1 MFTRCSKNLRLNSF
15 EARFFLTVLIITAG
29 VVPPCQSSPVVIS
42 RDFDL
47 PIPSPDDPDSEF
59 GKGRM
64 DDAIIN
70 VTEHISIDDLD
81 VAISLKHDSFYD
93 LQIVLQSPVVG
104 TTITLNPSFND
115 AFMIRGP
122 DDRYQPVGGSNRFL
136 FDDEAAIGIEN
147 ATPPLS
153 QAFRPAADFK
163 LSAFDGQD
171 AFGQWRLQIND
182 LWAGGTGRLEGVELI
197 INAPEPT
204 SGCLFGL
211 AIVVT
216 RLIRSRKAA

>member
-47 PIPSPDDPDSEF
+47 PIPSSGDQ
-59 GKGRM
+59 GKM

-93 LQIVLQSPVVG
+93 LQIVLQSPVG

-115 AFMIRGP
+115 AFMIRGS
-122 DDRYQPVGGSNRFL
+122 DDRYQPVGGSNCFL

-147 ATPPLS
+147 ATPPLN

-171 AFGQWRLQIND
+171 AFGIWRVQIQD
-182 LWAGGTGRLEGVELI
+182 LSPRDTGRLERVELI

-204 SGCLFGL
+204 SCCLFGL

>member
-1 MFTRCSKNLRLNSF
+1 MFTRCSKNVWLNSV

-47 PIPSPDDPDSEF
+47 PIPSSGDQ
-59 GKGRM
+59 GKM

-70 VTEHISIDDLD
+70 VTEHLSIEDIDI
-81 VAISLKHDSFYD
+81 AISLTHEAFFD
-93 LQIVLQSPVVG
+93 LEIVLQRPNG
-104 TTITLNPSFND
+104 KAITLNPSMNY
-115 AFMIRGP
+115 AFIVTEPGGSHS
-122 DDRYQPVGGSNRFL
+122 VGGSNRFL

-147 ATPPLS
+147 ATPPFD

-182 LWAGGTGRLEGVELI
+182 LWTGGTGRLEGVELI

-211 AIVVT
+211 AIVVAW
-216 RLIRSRKAA
+216 LIRSRKAA

>member
-1 MFTRCSKNLRLNSF
+1 MFTRCSKNVRLNSV

-47 PIPSPDDPDSEF
+47 PIPSSGDQ
-59 GKGRM
+59 GKM

-70 VTEHISIDDLD
+70 VTEHLSIEDIDI
-81 VAISLKHDSFYD
+81 AISLTHEAFFD
-93 LQIVLQSPVVG
+93 LEIVLQRPNG
-104 TTITLNPSFND
+104 KAITLNPSMNY
-115 AFMIRGP
+115 AFIVTEPGGSHS
-122 DDRYQPVGGSNRFL
+122 VGGSNRFL

-147 ATPPLS
+147 ATPPLN

-211 AIVVT
+211 AIVVAW
-216 RLIRSRKAA
+216 LIRSRKAA

>member
-1 MFTRCSKNLRLNSF
+1 MFTRCSKWI
-15 EARFFLTVLIITAG
+15 FLPALIIMVAYSLS
-29 VVPPCQSSPVVIS
+29 CQGSQAVVIS
-42 RDFDL
+42 SDFDL

-59 GKGRM
+59 GKGKM

-70 VTEHISIDDLD
+70 VTEHLLIKDLD
-81 VAISLKHDSFYD
+81 IAVLLTHEAFFD
-93 LQIVLQSPVVG
+93 LEIVLQSPNG
-104 TTITLNPSFND
+104 KAITLNPSMNF
-115 AFMIRGP
+115 AFIVTEPGGSHS
-122 DDRYQPVGGSNRFL
+122 VGGSNRFL

-153 QAFRPAADFK
+153 QAFRPAPDFK

-182 LWAGGTGRLEGVELI
+182 LWTGGTGQLERVELI

-211 AIVVT
+211 AIVVA
-216 RLIRSRKAA
+216 RLIRSRKVA

>member
-1 MFTRCSKNLRLNSF
+1 MFTRCSKNVRLNSV

-29 VVPPCQSSPVVIS
+29 IVPPCQSSPVVIS

-64 DDAIIN
+64 ADANIN

-81 VAISLKHDSFYD
+81 VAVSLTHDSFYD
-93 LQIVLQSPVVG
+93 LQIVLQSPAG
-104 TTITLNPSFND
+104 TTITLNPSSND

-122 DDRYQPVGGSNRFL
+122 DNRYQPVGGSNRFL

-153 QAFRPAADFK
+153 QAFRPAADSK
-163 LSAFDGQD
+163 LSAFDEQD
-171 AFGQWRLQIND
+171 AFGTWRVQIQD
-182 LWAGGTGRLEGVELI
+182 LWVRNTGRLEGVELI

-211 AIVVT
+211 AIVVA

>member
-1 MFTRCSKNLRLNSF
+1 MFTRYSKWVLLP
-15 EARFFLTVLIITAG
+15 VLIITAAYSL
-29 VVPPCQSSPVVIS
+29 PCQGSQAVVIS

-47 PIPSPDDPDSEF
+47 PIPSSGDQ
-59 GKGRM
+59 GKM

-70 VTEHISIDDLD
+70 VTEHLLIKDLD
-81 VAISLKHDSFYD
+81 IAVSLTHEAFFD
-93 LQIVLQSPVVG
+93 LEIVLRSPNG
-104 TTITLNPSFND
+104 EAITLNPSMNF
-115 AFMIRGP
+115 AFIVTDPGGSHS
-122 DDRYQPVGGSNRFL
+122 VGGSNRFL

-147 ATPPLS
+147 ATPPFN
-153 QAFRPAADFK
+153 QAFRPAVDSK

-182 LWAGGTGRLEGVELI
+182 LWTKDTGRLEGVELI

-211 AIVVT
+211 AIVAA
-216 RLIRSRKAA
+216 RLIRLRKAA

>member
-1 MFTRCSKNLRLNSF
+1 MFTRCSKNVRLNSV

-47 PIPSPDDPDSEF
+47 PIPSSGDQ
-59 GKGRM
+59 GKM
-64 DDAIIN
+64 EDAIID
-70 VTEHISIDDLD
+70 VTEHISIEDLD
-81 VAISLKHDSFYD
+81 IAISLTHEAFFD
-93 LQIVLQSPVVG
+93 LEIVLQRPNEKP
-104 TTITLNPSFND
+104 ITLNPSMNF
-115 AFMIRGP
+115 AFIVTEPGGSHS
-122 DDRYQPVGGSNRFL
+122 VGGSNRFL

-147 ATPPLS
+147 ATPPLN

-171 AFGQWRLQIND
+171 AFGEWRLQIND

-197 INAPEPT
+197 INVPEPT

-211 AIVVT
+211 AIVVA

>member
-1 MFTRCSKNLRLNSF
+1 VFTRCSKW
-15 EARFFLTVLIITAG
+15 FFLSALIIA
-29 VVPPCQSSPVVIS
+29 VAYSLPCQGSQAVVIS

-64 DDAIIN
+64 ADANIN
-70 VTEHISIDDLD
+70 VTEHLSIEDLD

-93 LQIVLQSPVVG
+93 LQIVLQSPVG

-115 AFMIRGP
+115 TFMIRGP
-122 DDRYQPVGGSNRFL
+122 DGRYQPVGGSNRFL

-153 QAFRPAADFK
+153 QAFRPAAGFK

-171 AFGQWRLQIND
+171 AFGTWRVQIQD
-182 LWAGGTGRLEGVELI
+182 LSPRDTGQLERVELI

-211 AIVVT
+211 AIVVA

>member
-1 MFTRCSKNLRLNSF
+1 MFTRCSKW
-15 EARFFLTVLIITAG
+15 FLLSALIIA
-29 VVPPCQSSPVVIS
+29 VAYSLPCQGSQAVVIS

-64 DDAIIN
+64 ADANIN
-70 VTEHISIDDLD
+70 VTEHLSIEDLD

-93 LQIVLQSPVVG
+93 LQIVLQSPVG

-115 AFMIRGP
+115 TFMIRGP
-122 DDRYQPVGGSNRFL
+122 DGRYQPVGGSNRFL

-153 QAFRPAADFK
+153 QAFRPAAGFK

-171 AFGQWRLQIND
+171 AFGTWRVQIQD
-182 LWAGGTGRLEGVELI
+182 LSPRDTGQLERVELI

-211 AIVVT
+211 AIVVA

>member
-1 MFTRCSKNLRLNSF
+1 MFTRCSKW
-15 EARFFLTVLIITAG
+15 FFLSALIITVAYSL
-29 VVPPCQSSPVVIS
+29 PCQGSQAVVIS

-64 DDAIIN
+64 EDANIN
-70 VTEHISIDDLD
+70 VTEHISIEDLD

-93 LQIVLQSPVVG
+93 LQIVLQSPVG

-182 LWAGGTGRLEGVELI
+182 LWAKDTGRLERVELI

-211 AIVVT
+211 AIVVA

>member
-1 MFTRCSKNLRLNSF
+1 MFTRCSKW
-15 EARFFLTVLIITAG
+15 FLLSALIITVAYSL
-29 VVPPCQSSPVVIS
+29 PCQGSQAVVIS

-64 DDAIIN
+64 ADANIN
-70 VTEHISIDDLD
+70 VTEHLSIEDLD

-93 LQIVLQSPVVG
+93 LQIVLQSPVG

-122 DDRYQPVGGSNRFL
+122 DGRYQPVGGSNRFL

-153 QAFRPAADFK
+153 QAFRPAAGFK

-182 LWAGGTGRLEGVELI
+182 LWAGGAGRLEGVELI
-197 INAPEPT
+197 INVPEPT

-211 AIVVT
+211 AIVVA

>member
-1 MFTRCSKNLRLNSF
+1 MFTRCSKNVRLNSV

-47 PIPSPDDPDSEF
+47 PIPSSGDQ
-59 GKGRM
+59 GKM
-64 DDAIIN
+64 EDAIID
-70 VTEHISIDDLD
+70 VTEHISIEDLD
-81 VAISLKHDSFYD
+81 IAISLTHEAFFD
-93 LQIVLQSPVVG
+93 LEIVLQRPNEKP
-104 TTITLNPSFND
+104 ITLNPSMNF
-115 AFMIRGP
+115 AFIVTEPGGSHS
-122 DDRYQPVGGSNRFL
+122 VGGSNRFL

-147 ATPPLS
+147 ATPPLN

-171 AFGQWRLQIND
+171 AFGEWRLQIND
-182 LWAGGTGRLEGVELI
+182 LWTGGTGRLEGVELI
-197 INAPEPT
+197 INVPEST

-211 AIVVT
+211 AIVVA